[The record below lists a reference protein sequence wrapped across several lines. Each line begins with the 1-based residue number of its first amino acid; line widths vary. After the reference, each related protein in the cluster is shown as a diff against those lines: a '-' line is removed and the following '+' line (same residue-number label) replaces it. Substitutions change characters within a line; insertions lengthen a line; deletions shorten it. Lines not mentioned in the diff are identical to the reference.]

1 MINRLGI
8 KTKCSG
14 FTLIELLIVI
24 VILSILAAIAIPAFS
39 VWLPNYR
46 LRSAARD
53 VYSNFQSAKM
63 RAIKENRNCTVTFNQ
78 PVLGVTYDYV
88 CYVDSD
94 GDLEFDAGEV
104 VVMSKSLADYKSVS
118 FDTTQGGGD
127 GLTFSDND
135 EGRPSISFRPNG
147 LTINNTGGI
156 GSGSVFLVNT
166 RNRTNNVAVSF
177 AGNISIN

>member
-1 MINRLGI
+1 MINRFGI
-8 KTKCSG
+8 KTRCSG
-14 FTLIELLIVI
+14 FTLIELLLVI

-46 LRSAARD
+46 LKSAARD
-53 VYSNFQSAKM
+53 MYSNFQTTKM

-78 PVLGVTYDYV
+78 PVQGLTYDYV
-88 CYVDSD
+88 CYVDAD
-94 GDLEFDAGEV
+94 TDLEYDAGETV
-104 VVMSKSLADYKSVS
+104 VTARRWIDYQSVS

-127 GLTFSDND
+127 GLSFSNND

-147 LTINNTGGI
+147 LTISNSGAI

-166 RNRTNNVAVSF
+166 NNRTNSVAVSF